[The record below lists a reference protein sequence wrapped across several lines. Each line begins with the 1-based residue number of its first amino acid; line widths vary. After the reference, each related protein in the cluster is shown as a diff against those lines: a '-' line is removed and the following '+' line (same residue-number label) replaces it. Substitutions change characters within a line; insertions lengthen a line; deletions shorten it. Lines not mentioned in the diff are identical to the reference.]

1 METNNSLIELH
12 EGRKH
17 IYYFL
22 SRFFIDIPDES
33 MYEQISSMIPAFSII
48 KANNMIKEGVI
59 GLEHFISKRNKTAGE
74 ERILFDNDILNDYSI
89 LFCHKDKINLYQSD
103 YTAPY
108 NKSLKDELAYLYKQ
122 YGYEL
127 EDNNYTDHISYQL
140 SFMGYLAGIT
150 AININKANHE
160 MTAHLLDVQ
169 KEFLNTY
176 MFSYINTFFSSIAK
190 IPESALLYYACA
202 AMLLG
207 YTEYDYKFL
216 SSDINKGI

>member
-1 METNNSLIELH
+1 MAENTPLIDIH

-17 IYYFL
+17 FYYFL
-22 SRFFIDIPDES
+22 ARLFVDIPDDN
-33 MYEQISSMIPAFSII
+33 MYEQIISMLEAFNVI
-48 KANNMIKEGVI
+48 ADNNMMKEGCI
-59 GLEHFISKRNKTAGE
+59 GFEHFNKKRAKTCGE
-74 ERILFDNDILNDYSI
+74 ERILFYNDILNDYSI
-89 LFCHKDKINLYQSD
+89 LFCHKDKIHLFQSE

-127 EDNNYTDHISYQL
+127 EDNNNTDHISYQL
-140 SFMGYLAGIT
+140 SFIGYLAGLT
-150 AININKANHE
+150 AMSIHKE
-160 MTAHLLDVQ
+160 DDKRTKHLLEVQ
-169 KEFLNTY
+169 KEFLDTY
-176 MFSYINTFFSSIAK
+176 MFSYINTFFASIAK

-216 SSDINKGI
+216 SNSIKN

>member
-22 SRFFIDIPDES
+22 ARLFIDIPDDN
-33 MYEQISSMIPAFSII
+33 MYEQITSMLPVFNLIAD
-48 KANNMIKEGVI
+48 NNMIKEGCI
-59 GLEHFISKRNKTAGE
+59 GFEHFNKKRENTSGE

-89 LFCHKDKINLYQSD
+89 LFCQKDKINLYQSD

>member
-1 METNNSLIELH
+1 MAEELSLINVH

-17 IYYFL
+17 FYYFL
-22 SRFFIDIPDES
+22 SRLFLDIPDEN
-33 MYEQISSMIPAFSII
+33 MYEQISSMLPAFNII
-48 KANNMIKEGVI
+48 ADNNMMKEGCI
-59 GLEHFISKRNKTAGE
+59 GFEHFNKKREKTSGE

-89 LFCHKDKINLYQSD
+89 LFCHKDKIHLFQSD

-108 NKSLKDELAYLYKQ
+108 NKSLKDELAYLYTQ

-127 EDNNYTDHISYQL
+127 EDNTYTDHLSYQL

-150 AININKANHE
+150 AINISKDNTE
-160 MTAHLLDVQ
+160 MMTHLLKVQ
-169 KEFLNTY
+169 KEFLDKY
-176 MFSYINTFFSSIAK
+176 LFSYINTFFSLVAK

-216 SSDINKGI
+216 SSNINI

>member
-59 GLEHFISKRNKTAGE
+59 GLEHFISKRNKTKGE

-89 LFCHKDKINLYQSD
+89 LFCQKDKVHLFQSE
-103 YTAPY
+103 YLAPY
-108 NKSLKDELAYLYKQ
+108 NKTLKDELAYLYKQ

-202 AMLLG
+202 AMVLG
-207 YTEYDYKFL
+207 YVEYDYKFL
-216 SSDINKGI
+216 SKNS

>member
-59 GLEHFISKRNKTAGE
+59 GLEHFISKRNKTKGE

-89 LFCHKDKINLYQSD
+89 LFCHKDKIHLYQSE
-103 YTAPY
+103 YAAPY
-108 NKSLKDELAYLYKQ
+108 NQSLKDELAYLYKQ

-140 SFMGYLAGIT
+140 SFMGYLSGLT
-150 AININKANHE
+150 AININKANNE
-160 MTAHLLDVQ
+160 MTAHLLKVQ

-176 MFSYINTFFSSIAK
+176 MFSYLNTFFTSIAK
-190 IPESALLYYACA
+190 IPESAMLYYACA

-216 SSDINKGI
+216 SSNINKGI

>member
-59 GLEHFISKRNKTAGE
+59 GLEHFISKRNKTKGE

-140 SFMGYLAGIT
+140 SFMGYMSGLT
-150 AININKANHE
+150 AININKANNE
-160 MTAHLLDVQ
+160 MTAHLLKVQ

-202 AMLLG
+202 AMVLG
-207 YTEYDYKFL
+207 YVEYDYKFL
-216 SSDINKGI
+216 SKNS

>member
-17 IYYFL
+17 FYYFL
-22 SRFFIDIPDES
+22 ARLFIDIPDDN
-33 MYEQISSMIPAFSII
+33 MYEQITSMLPAFNVI
-48 KANNMIKEGVI
+48 ADNNMMKEGCI
-59 GLEHFISKRNKTAGE
+59 GFEHFNKKREKTAGE

-89 LFCHKDKINLYQSD
+89 LFCQKDKVHLFQSE
-103 YTAPY
+103 YLAPY
-108 NKSLKDELAYLYKQ
+108 NKTLKDELAYLYKQ

-202 AMLLG
+202 AMVLG
-207 YTEYDYKFL
+207 YVEYDYKFL
-216 SSDINKGI
+216 SKNS

>member
-1 METNNSLIELH
+1 MSENTPLIDIH

-17 IYYFL
+17 FYYFL
-22 SRFFIDIPDES
+22 ARLFVDIPDEN
-33 MYEQISSMIPAFSII
+33 MYEQITSILPAFNVI
-48 KANNMIKEGVI
+48 ADNNMMKEGCI
-59 GLEHFISKRNKTAGE
+59 GFEHFNKKREKTAGE
-74 ERILFDNDILNDYSI
+74 ERMLFDNDILNDYSI

-216 SSDINKGI
+216 SSNINKGI

>member
-1 METNNSLIELH
+1 MSENTPLIDIH

-17 IYYFL
+17 FYYFL
-22 SRFFIDIPDES
+22 ARLFVDIPDES
-33 MYEQISSMIPAFSII
+33 MYEQITSILPAFNVI
-48 KANNMIKEGVI
+48 ADNNMMKEGCI
-59 GLEHFISKRNKTAGE
+59 GFEHFNKKREKTAGE

-89 LFCHKDKINLYQSD
+89 LFCQKDKVHLFQSE
-103 YTAPY
+103 YLAPY
-108 NKSLKDELAYLYKQ
+108 NKTLKDELAYLYKQ

-202 AMLLG
+202 AMVLG
-207 YTEYDYKFL
+207 YVEYDYKFL
-216 SSDINKGI
+216 SKNS

>member
-59 GLEHFISKRNKTAGE
+59 GLEHFISKRNKTKGE

-89 LFCHKDKINLYQSD
+89 LFCQKDKVNLYQSD

-216 SSDINKGI
+216 SSNINKGI

>member
-1 METNNSLIELH
+1 MKEESIFTIFLH
-12 EGRKH
+12 A
-17 IYYFL
+17 FL
-22 SRFFIDIPDES
+22 
-33 MYEQISSMIPAFSII
+33 
-48 KANNMIKEGVI
+48 
-59 GLEHFISKRNKTAGE
+59 TAGE

-89 LFCHKDKINLYQSD
+89 LFCHKDKIHLYQSE
-103 YTAPY
+103 YAAPY
-108 NKSLKDELAYLYKQ
+108 NQSLKDELAYLYKQ

-140 SFMGYLAGIT
+140 SFMGYLSGLT
-150 AININKANHE
+150 SINISKANHE

-207 YTEYDYKFL
+207 YVEYDYKFL
-216 SSDINKGI
+216 SKNS

>member
-59 GLEHFISKRNKTAGE
+59 GLEHFISKRNKTKGE
-74 ERILFDNDILNDYSI
+74 DRILFDNDILNDYSI
-89 LFCHKDKINLYQSD
+89 LFCHKDKISLYQSD

-207 YTEYDYKFL
+207 YVEYDYKFL
-216 SSDINKGI
+216 SKNSW

>member
-1 METNNSLIELH
+1 MAENIPLINIH

-17 IYYFL
+17 FYYFL
-22 SRFFIDIPDES
+22 ARLFIDIPDES
-33 MYEQISSMIPAFSII
+33 MYEQITSMLPAFNLI
-48 KANNMIKEGVI
+48 ADNNMMKEGCI
-59 GLEHFISKRNKTAGE
+59 GFEHFNKKREKTAGE

>member
-59 GLEHFISKRNKTAGE
+59 GLEHFISKRNKTKGE

-89 LFCHKDKINLYQSD
+89 LFCQKDKVHLFQSE
-103 YTAPY
+103 YLAPY

-202 AMLLG
+202 AMVLG
-207 YTEYDYKFL
+207 YVEYDYKFL
-216 SSDINKGI
+216 SKNS

>member
-22 SRFFIDIPDES
+22 SRFFIDIPDEN

-59 GLEHFISKRNKTAGE
+59 GLEHFISKRNKTKGE

-89 LFCHKDKINLYQSD
+89 LFCQKDKINLYQSD

-108 NKSLKDELAYLYKQ
+108 NKTLKDELAYLYKQ

>member
-1 METNNSLIELH
+1 MSENTPLIDIH

-17 IYYFL
+17 FYYFL
-22 SRFFIDIPDES
+22 ARLFVDIPDES
-33 MYEQISSMIPAFSII
+33 MYEQITSILPAFNVI
-48 KANNMIKEGVI
+48 ADNNMIKEGCIVFEQ
-59 GLEHFISKRNKTAGE
+59 LKKKREKTAGE

-89 LFCHKDKINLYQSD
+89 LFCQKDKVHLFQSE
-103 YTAPY
+103 YLAPY
-108 NKSLKDELAYLYKQ
+108 NKTLKDELAYLYKQ

-202 AMLLG
+202 AMVLG
-207 YTEYDYKFL
+207 YVEYDYKFL
-216 SSDINKGI
+216 SKNS

>member
-59 GLEHFISKRNKTAGE
+59 GLEHFISKRNKTKGE

-89 LFCHKDKINLYQSD
+89 LFCQKDKINLYQSD

-140 SFMGYLAGIT
+140 SFMGYMSGLT
-150 AININKANHE
+150 AININKANNE
-160 MTAHLLDVQ
+160 MTAHLLKVQ

-202 AMLLG
+202 AMVLG
-207 YTEYDYKFL
+207 YVEYDYKFL
-216 SSDINKGI
+216 SKNS

>member
-1 METNNSLIELH
+1 MSENTPLIDIH

-17 IYYFL
+17 FYYFL
-22 SRFFIDIPDES
+22 ARLFVDIPDES
-33 MYEQISSMIPAFSII
+33 MYEQITSILPAFNVI
-48 KANNMIKEGVI
+48 ADNNMMKEGCI
-59 GLEHFISKRNKTAGE
+59 GFEHFNKKREKTAGE

-89 LFCHKDKINLYQSD
+89 LFCQKDKVHLFQSE
-103 YTAPY
+103 YLAPY
-108 NKSLKDELAYLYKQ
+108 NKTLKDELAYLYKQ

-202 AMLLG
+202 AMVLG
-207 YTEYDYKFL
+207 YVEYDYKFL
-216 SSDINKGI
+216 SKNSW

>member
-59 GLEHFISKRNKTAGE
+59 GLEHFISKRNKTKGE
-74 ERILFDNDILNDYSI
+74 DRILFDNDILNDYSI
-89 LFCHKDKINLYQSD
+89 LFCQKDKVHLFQSE
-103 YTAPY
+103 YLAPY
-108 NKSLKDELAYLYKQ
+108 NKTLKDELAYLYKQ

-202 AMLLG
+202 AMVLG
-207 YTEYDYKFL
+207 YVEYDYKFL
-216 SSDINKGI
+216 SKNS

>member
-59 GLEHFISKRNKTAGE
+59 GLEHFISKRNKTKGE
-74 ERILFDNDILNDYSI
+74 DRILFDNDILNDYSI
-89 LFCHKDKINLYQSD
+89 LFCQKDKVHLFQSE
-103 YTAPY
+103 YLAPY
-108 NKSLKDELAYLYKQ
+108 NKTLKDELAYLYKQ

-207 YTEYDYKFL
+207 YVEYDYKFL
-216 SSDINKGI
+216 SKNS